1 MWYFCLVE
9 EARFRLLVIFRC
21 YIDQPLI
28 TFRIAMPTTFRFASI
43 ALALCAVATAH
54 AHEYYGASF
63 VLEHPWA
70 QPTVPGQTDA
80 CVFGRFESV
89 TADDRLIG
97 GESMIADKV
106 EIRAAGAAAPRDA
119 TLDGF
124 DIATS
129 KESRLE
135 PNQVCIAFIGLKRP
149 LEWGRAYP
157 MTLVFEHAGRI
168 EVEVSIGAH

>member
-1 MWYFCLVE
+1 
-9 EARFRLLVIFRC
+9 
-21 YIDQPLI
+21 
-28 TFRIAMPTTFRFASI
+28 MPTVFRFASL
-43 ALALCAVATAH
+43 ALALCALSAAH
-54 AHEYYGASF
+54 AHEYYGAGF

-70 QPTVPGQTDA
+70 EPTVAGQTDA

-106 EIRAAGAAAPRDA
+106 EIRPAGTAAPRDG
-119 TLDGF
+119 TLAGF
-124 DIATS
+124 DIAVS

-135 PNQVCIAFIGLKRP
+135 PNGVCVAFIGLKRP

-157 MTLVFEHAGRI
+157 LTLVFEHAGRI
-168 EVEVSIGAH
+168 EVEVSIGGH

>member
-1 MWYFCLVE
+1 M
-9 EARFRLLVIFRC
+9 AT
-21 YIDQPLI
+21 P
-28 TFRIAMPTTFRFASI
+28 FRFASLV
-43 ALALCAVATAH
+43 LALCAASAH

-70 QPTVPGQTDA
+70 QPTEAGQTSA

-106 EIRAAGAAAPRDA
+106 EIRAAGAAAPLDR

-124 DIATS
+124 AIAAS
-129 KESRLE
+129 KASHLQ
-135 PNQVCIAFIGLKRP
+135 PNEVCIAYIGLKRP

-157 MTLVFEHAGRI
+157 LTLVFEHAGRI
-168 EVEVSIGAH
+168 EVEVSIGGH